1 MEKMV
6 VKDSDEKDRYSIEEI
21 STKERD
27 PIQINLFLN

>member
-1 MEKMV
+1 MEK
-6 VKDSDEKDRYSIEEI
+6 ERYSIEEI